1 MKNFSKNNYSTK
13 RNDTENRRSQSKNNY
28 STKRN
33 NTENRRSQSKNNF
46 KKGND
51 LNTRDNFKSRDDS
64 TMRDDFKRRDNFK
77 RRNDSNRREY
87 FKRRDDSTMRDD
99 FKRRDNFKRRDDSN
113 RREDFKRRDDST
125 MRDDFKRRDNF
136 KRRDDSNRREDFKRR
151 DNFKKRDDYE
161 RKDDIKSNGYS
172 YSKSKEK
179 PRNSFNQ
186 PQTRFSSNAPQT
198 ENNSKK
204 FQLSLNERNFED
216 WIWGKHSV
224 FAALNSERPINRIWC
239 TSEIFSSEKFYLL
252 LKDLKSK
259 GVLVEEVTWSRLSQ
273 ITSGAVH
280 QGVALQHASTESIS
294 LEKLIDISKSKSS
307 NPIIV
312 ALDGVTDPHNF
323 GAIIRSAEAFD
334 CKGIIVPQRRSAGLT
349 GTVAKVAAGALEH
362 IPVSRVVNLNR
373 AIDELKKK
381 GFIIIGL
388 SGDGQVPISEFKEK
402 APFVVIVGAENKGI
416 SLLVQK
422 KCDYLLKIPLKGKTS
437 SLNASVAA
445 AISLCYLSNN

>member
-1 MKNFSKNNYSTK
+1 MKNLSKNNYSNK
-13 RNDTENRRSQSKNNY
+13 NNDKDNRRSQSKNNY
-28 STKRN
+28 KSN
-33 NTENRRSQSKNNF
+33 SSQENRFNSSKNNIYEKNSF

-51 LNTRDNFKSRDDS
+51 FKKRDYLKRREDFERK
-64 TMRDDFKRRDNFK
+64 DDFKRRD
-77 RRNDSNRREY
+77 D
-87 FKRRDDSTMRDD
+87 
-99 FKRRDNFKRRDDSN
+99 
-113 RREDFKRRDDST
+113 
-125 MRDDFKRRDNF
+125 
-136 KRRDDSNRREDFKRR
+136 
-151 DNFKKRDDYE
+151 FKKRDNFRRRE
-161 RKDDIKSNGYS
+161 DIKSNEYS
-172 YSKSKEK
+172 FLRSKEK

-186 PQTRFSSNAPQT
+186 LQTRISSNNPNRGNYS
-198 ENNSKK
+198 ENSSKK
-204 FQLSLNERNFED
+204 LQLNSTDRNFDD

-239 TSEIFSSEKFYLL
+239 TSEIYSSEKFYLL

-259 GVLVEEVTWSRLSQ
+259 GVLIEEVSWSRISQ
-273 ITSGAVH
+273 LTYGAVH
-280 QGVALQHASTESIS
+280 QGVALQLASTQSLS
-294 LEKLIDISKSKSS
+294 LEKLIEISKSKSS

-312 ALDGVTDPHNF
+312 ALDGVTDPHNL

-334 CKGIIVPQRRSAGLT
+334 CKGIIIPQRRSAGLT

-373 AIDELKKK
+373 AIDELKNR

-388 SGDGQVPISEFKEK
+388 SGEGQVPIFKFSEK

-416 SLLVQK
+416 SLLAQK